1 MLSQSKSQASKARVP
16 REGGDPEV
24 SRTERQLALI
34 WIPAFAGNSA
44 ERKGMNPPTPASP
57 LLPPEGEDLTPKIF
71 PLWGKWREAPKGALF
86 AFPVFLA
93 RAGA

>member
-44 ERKGMNPPTPASP
+44 ERKGMNPPYPGLASTSP
-57 LLPPEGEDLTPKIF
+57 RGGRFRGLLAVNVQRIA
-71 PLWGKWREAPKGALF
+71 RRANGANWIDF
-86 AFPVFLA
+86 GVEIERLA
-93 RAGA
+93 